1 MKILMDIYKTKKLV
15 TRETKQLKLARTLYI
30 ALHCLSTS
38 PNKYLITLEDNFLL
52 SIAEHSLP
60 A

>member
-1 MKILMDIYKTKKLV
+1 MDIYKTKKLV
-15 TRETKQLKLARTLYI
+15 TRETKQLKLARTPYI
-30 ALHCLSTS
+30 ALHCLSTTA
-38 PNKYLITLEDNFLL
+38 NEYLITLEENFLL